1 MKDLVLQGKEIEEV
15 PELKKHA
22 PWLKEILDR
31 HPEYKKE
38 AVLQGSAASE
48 AQFDRILKEE
58 IGQVFVRVLE
68 HCGVF
73 KEDEEGRKAFD
84 RFIDEVN
91 ATAQGMKKGDQ
102 Q

>member
-1 MKDLVLQGKEIEEV
+1 MEDFVLQGKEIEEV
-15 PELKKHA
+15 PELKKHG

-73 KEDEEGRKAFD
+73 KEDEEGGKAFD

-91 ATAQGMKKGDQ
+91 VTGQGMKKGDQ